1 MCIWFRFM
9 NILLQYSF
17 RNTKV
22 EGEVEFVQNIVKSLR
37 STRSDY
43 LLTGKDKAE
52 GKIMLFYAHM
62 CNILYIF
69 NHL

>member
-1 MCIWFRFM
+1 MKL
-9 NILLQYSF
+9 LLQCSF

-52 GKIMLFYAHM
+52 GKKLFSYA
-62 CNILYIF
+62 CTCVTYCTFSIS
-69 NHL
+69 

>member
-1 MCIWFRFM
+1 M

-43 LLTGKDKAE
+43 LLTGRDKAE
-52 GKIMLFYAHM
+52 GKIMLSYAQT
-62 CNILYIF
+62 CVTYCTFSILYNLKNI
-69 NHL
+69 

>member
-1 MCIWFRFM
+1 M
-9 NILLQYSF
+9 NILLQYTF

-52 GKIMLFYAHM
+52 GKIMLSYART
-62 CNILYIF
+62 CVTYCTFSITYNLKNI
-69 NHL
+69 